1 MAILE
6 LNGTNPYT
14 SKSAMAVIM
23 DLRAKTIKRIEG
35 VPMTDGHSTAIE
47 TQGNLVLLG
56 AFGEK
61 QAGLFT
67 YNPATGKAGL
77 SLSTVGNLSFMHI
90 FGK

>member
-1 MAILE
+1 
-6 LNGTNPYT
+6 
-14 SKSAMAVIM
+14 
-23 DLRAKTIKRIEG
+23 
-35 VPMTDGHSTAIE
+35 MTDGHSTAIE